1 MDNKQ
6 QTIKKRIFIAVNLTE
21 QAREELLSE
30 QKEIPREMP
39 VKLTRED
46 NLHITLCFLGS
57 MEETRIA
64 KICEITSEIAEK
76 HSGFSINLNRI
87 DYGPPGIIPPRMI
100 WAIGALNKELSEIN
114 QELELKLLGKKNH
127 REFLPHITL
136 GRIREWQWRQI
147 DVEER
152 PLIEKDISINFEVK
166 SIDVMESQ
174 LKRTGAEYSI
184 LKSFPLKQ

>member
-1 MDNKQ
+1 MLI
-6 QTIKKRIFIAVNLTE
+6 IKKRIFIAVNLTE

-30 QKEIPREMP
+30 QKDFANEMP
-39 VKLTRED
+39 VKLTRSD

-57 MEETRIA
+57 MEETRIS
-64 KICEITSEIAEK
+64 KICEILREIVAK
-76 HSGFSINLNRI
+76 HS
-87 DYGPPGIIPPRMI
+87 
-100 WAIGALNKELSEIN
+100 A
-114 QELELKLLGKKNH
+114 LELKLLGKKNH

-152 PLIEKDISINFEVK
+152 PLIEKDISINFKVI

-184 LKSFPLKQ
+184 LKSFSLK

>member
-1 MDNKQ
+1 MKH
-6 QTIKKRIFIAVNLTE
+6 RIFIAINLPTS
-21 QAREELLSE
+21 ARDAVLQE
-30 QKEIPREMP
+30 QKDFASEMP
-39 VKLTRED
+39 VKLTRTE
-46 NLHITLCFLGS
+46 NLHITLVFLGPIT
-57 MEETRIA
+57 EEQIS
-64 KICEITSEIAEK
+64 KVCEILREIVAK
-76 HSGFSINLNRI
+76 HSVFSINLNEI

-100 WAIGALNKELSEIN
+100 WAIGVENKELSEIN
-114 QELELKLLGKKNH
+114 RELEQKLLNKRNN

-184 LKSFPLKQ
+184 LKSFPLK

>member
-1 MDNKQ
+1 M
-6 QTIKKRIFIAVNLTE
+6 KKRIFIAVNLPTS
-21 QAREELLSE
+21 ARDAVLQE
-30 QKEIPREMP
+30 QKDFASEMP
-39 VKLTRED
+39 VRLTREE

-57 MEETRIA
+57 MEETRIS
-64 KICEITSEIAEK
+64 KVCEILREIVAK

-87 DYGPPGIIPPRMI
+87 DYGPPDIIPPRMI
-100 WAIGALNKELSEIN
+100 WAIGALNRELSEIN
-114 QELELKLLGKKNH
+114 QELEQKLLGKKNH
-127 REFLPHITL
+127 RDFLPHITL

-184 LKSFPLKQ
+184 LKSFPLKQL